1 MDYRTLKVEIADN
14 VAVVRMDNPPVNA
27 TTTPMQEDLTS
38 AFDSFSDRSDVRA
51 AILIGTGRAFC
62 GGADIKAGPRLLPGE
77 RAAYL
82 RRWRECS
89 FAIMETRVPVVAAIN
104 GYTLGA
110 GLALVASC
118 DILIAST
125 EAVVGLPEIDRGVLG
140 GGRRAMRL
148 LGHTWVR
155 SMMFRGVRMPA
166 EQLLRLGVI
175 EAVYPPDQLLPEAMK
190 IARELASKDPE
201 TMRLAKLA
209 LNTIEAMSV
218 REGYRFEQEMTTERL
233 R

>member
-62 GGADIKAGPRLLPGE
+62 GGADIKAGPRSQPGE

-155 SMMFRGVRMPA
+155 SMMFRGIRIPA
-166 EQLLRLGVI
+166 EQLLQSASSKPSTPGP
-175 EAVYPPDQLLPEAMK
+175 AP
-190 IARELASKDPE
+190 ARGHEDRTGAGIGRHRNHAPC
-201 TMRLAKLA
+201 RLA

-218 REGYRFEQEMTTERL
+218 REGYRSSR